1 MSAFG
6 VVARI
11 MHPEFDLRWGHLPKV
26 QPVAP
31 HGRAS
36 KARHGSAKHGEENS
50 YDVTESKSL
59 RLTSGE
65 RILRVVQ
72 VARRSESLRNRND
85 ENRVGVLFENSIVC
99 RVFYAIVSILD
110 GWALVVW
117 LFGLFV
123 LFIGLPAPAS
133 SSVAGWVEPGDVF
146 LRLIVWLPA

>member
-1 MSAFG
+1 M
-6 VVARI
+6 
-11 MHPEFDLRWGHLPKV
+11 
-26 QPVAP
+26 
-31 HGRAS
+31 
-36 KARHGSAKHGEENS
+36 
-50 YDVTESKSL
+50 TESKSL

-65 RILRVVQ
+65 RILKVVQ
-72 VARRSESLRNRND
+72 VAPRSESLRNRND

-99 RVFYAIVSILD
+99 HVFYAIVSILD

-123 LFIGLPAPAS
+123 CFVFGLPAPAS